1 MKPTLKIIRII
12 VSLCI
17 FADFT
22 AAFLLPTGMAEQVA
36 HRQSIPGKTQ
46 LFPSILRAFGKGVAG
61 GAVIAG
67 VILIVTFFFGR
78 IYCSSLCPLGTL
90 QDLINRIS
98 PRRRKKQYSSGKPV
112 RRWFR
117 YLFFAAVLL
126 LFIGGVSVLF
136 DLVEPFANFGRFEKH
151 LLRPAV
157 YGVHRGVAFL
167 LEIGGVYITV
177 DPLALS
183 AAGTTLGAVTF
194 AALFVLVFLKG
205 RFFCTTIC
213 PTGAVLSLPASISRF
228 RIVIDEEKC
237 TSCGRCEQVCKSE
250 CIDVSGTYVDSGSC
264 VACFSCVS
272 ACPFDAISYR
282 WVKAEDRGGR
292 EMGKRGLRAHSNQGQ
307 EGIDRRRFL
316 TQTGA
321 KAAGIAALLSLPA
334 LRLISPARRLAA
346 AERTL
351 PIVPPGSGSIERFYS
366 RCIACHVCVTKC
378 PERVLVPAGFQ
389 YGLWG
394 FEKPVMDYS
403 KAKCEYECNVCSQVC
418 PSGAIQPVSLPRK
431 KQIQIG
437 KAEFLQDLCVVFKD
451 GTSCGACAEICPTTA
466 VFMVPYKGRLTAP
479 ELTPDVCI
487 GCGACEQACPVEGQ
501 KAIYVTS
508 RKVHRT
514 AKVRDHLPDHAAEN
528 GGPEEGAGSGK
539 KESTGETVPPAE
551 EGFAF

>member
-1 MKPTLKIIRII
+1 MKPRLKIIRII

-17 FADFT
+17 FAAFI
-22 AAFLLPTGMAEQVA
+22 AAFLIPAGMAEQVA

-61 GAVIAG
+61 AAVIAG
-67 VILIVTFFFGR
+67 AILIVTFFFGR

-98 PRRRKKQYSSGKPV
+98 PRWRRKQYSSGKPV

-117 YLFFAAVLL
+117 YIFFSAVIL

-136 DLVEPFANFGRFEKH
+136 NLVEPFANFGRFQKH
-151 LLRPAV
+151 LLRPAM
-157 YGVHRGVAFL
+157 YGVHRGISSV
-167 LEIGGVYITV
+167 LEAGGVYITV
-177 DPLALS
+177 DPLTLS
-183 AAGTTLGAVTF
+183 VAGTTLGAVTF
-194 AALFVLVFLKG
+194 AALFVLVFFKG

-213 PTGAVLSLPASISRF
+213 PAGAVLSLPAAVSRF

-237 TSCGRCEQVCKSE
+237 TSCGRCEEVCKSE
-250 CIDVSGTYVDSGSC
+250 CIDVSNTYIDSGSC
-264 VACFSCVS
+264 VACFSCIS

-282 WVKAEDRGGR
+282 WLTAKERAGR
-292 EMGKRGLRAHSNQGQ
+292 ERRGERLRSPSEPGQ
-307 EGIDRRRFL
+307 AEIDRRRFL

-321 KAAGIAALLSLPA
+321 KAVGIAALLSLPA

-418 PSGAIQPVSLPRK
+418 PSGAIQPISLLRK
-431 KQIQIG
+431 KRVQIG
-437 KAEFLQDLCVVFKD
+437 KAEFIQDLCVVFKD

-466 VFMVPYKGRLTAP
+466 VFMVPYKGRLTVP

-508 RKVHRT
+508 REEHGT
-514 AKVRDHLPDHAAEN
+514 ARLREKLPDHAAEA
-528 GGPEEGAGSGK
+528 GGSAQK
-539 KESTGETVPPAE
+539 GETKKQD
-551 EGFAF
+551 GFAF